1 MPCNEPTDA
10 SLQYQLHFG
19 SKISSFAQLQEYN
32 GRLYVYMKYIYVG
45 EKQVWAVPFL
55 GFQ

>member
-1 MPCNEPTDA
+1 MPCNEPNDA

-32 GRLYVYMKYIYVG
+32 GWLYVYMKYIYVG